1 MQALWQGF
9 SRKNYPTKHLKT
21 YSVEKLCHWEGHS
34 KGPDDSMHLL
44 LRSTIKI
51 WKIQKKIWFS
61 VILVAKSWIHKCL
74 LMSNVLS
81 VISMIQRR
89 KILLNEPVEK
99 YYPSMICG
107 KSFNSWDNFW
117 NVYHITDWLLFP
129 CIFYLHMWAHTG
141 EEPYQCNDYENAFLN
156 NIHLIGHFKIH
167 TGEKP
172 CQCNQCAKAFSMK
185 CDLKWH
191 LKIHSG
197 DKLCKC
203 SYYDKVFYS
212 KNSDLTEHL
221 KTNSGEKVYQCSHC
235 DKTFYK
241 VLIL

>member
-1 MQALWQGF
+1 MSLVLFQWYREGKFAW
-9 SRKNYPTKHLKT
+9 KNQWRNTIPVWYVANHLT
-21 YSVEKLCHWEGHS
+21 LGIIFEMYITSQTDFYFRVFFTC
-34 KGPDDSMHLL
+34 
-44 LRSTIKI
+44 
-51 WKIQKKIWFS
+51 
-61 VILVAKSWIHKCL
+61 
-74 LMSNVLS
+74 
-81 VISMIQRR
+81 
-89 KILLNEPVEK
+89 
-99 YYPSMICG
+99 ICG
-107 KSFNSWDNFW
+107 LILEKN
-117 NVYHITDWLLFP
+117 
-129 CIFYLHMWAHTG
+129 HT
-141 EEPYQCNDYENAFLN
+141 NAMNMKMHFLN

-221 KTNSGEKVYQCSHC
+221 KTHSGEKVYQCSHC